1 MSIDKYKR
9 DSFIVFSVVFIVS
22 ATLLFFAYK
31 TNNSTQQPTI
41 DTPKTDSMQVF
52 YSKQLDSI
60 KVENQLLQVK
70 IEAKTET
77 IRTLKGLVKE
87 NNHYFE
93 SITDSALFEELKKV
107 RSGGIR

>member
-1 MSIDKYKR
+1 MSEKPLRIL
-9 DSFIVFSVVFIVS
+9 VFICVI
-22 ATLLFFAYK
+22 LFFGLLVYGMLK
-31 TNNSTQQPTI
+31 NPIQPKI
-41 DTPKTDSMQVF
+41 DTSKTDSMKVF

-87 NNHYFE
+87 NNE
-93 SITDSALFEELKKV
+93 KINPNNSVPILDSLR
-107 RSGGIR
+107 RSGFGKD

>member
-1 MSIDKYKR
+1 MSEKPLRIL
-9 DSFIVFSVVFIVS
+9 VFICVI
-22 ATLLFFAYK
+22 LFFGLLVYGMLK
-31 TNNSTQQPTI
+31 NPIQPKI
-41 DTPKTDSMQVF
+41 DTSKTDSMQVF

-87 NNHYFE
+87 NNE
-93 SITDSALFEELKKV
+93 KINPNNSVPILDSLRRAGFGKD
-107 RSGGIR
+107 

>member
-1 MSIDKYKR
+1 MTPKDRIIDLIAVCFIGVVGFFLAYYIYKN
-9 DSFIVFSVVFIVS
+9 D
-22 ATLLFFAYK
+22 
-31 TNNSTQQPTI
+31 NEPQPQI
-41 DTPKTDSMQVF
+41 DTSKTDSMQVF

-77 IRTLKGLVKE
+77 IKTLKGLVKQ
-87 NNHYFE
+87 NNHYFQ

-107 RSGGIR
+107 RSGGVR

>member
-1 MSIDKYKR
+1 MSEKPLRIL
-9 DSFIVFSVVFIVS
+9 VFICVI
-22 ATLLFFAYK
+22 LFFGLLVYGMLK
-31 TNNSTQQPTI
+31 NPIQPTI
-41 DTPKTDSMQVF
+41 DTSKTDSMQVF

-87 NNHYFE
+87 NSHYFE
-93 SITDSALFEELKKV
+93 SITDSTLFEELKKI
-107 RSGGIR
+107 RSGGVR

>member
-1 MSIDKYKR
+1 MKDLVILSIIIICVA
-9 DSFIVFSVVFIVS
+9 SFVYF
-22 ATLLFFAYK
+22 LK
-31 TNNSTQQPTI
+31 TEKANNILI
-41 DTPKTDSMQVF
+41 DTSKTDSMQVF

-60 KVENQLLQVK
+60 KVKNQLLQVK

-93 SITDSALFEELKKV
+93 NITDSALFEAL
-107 RSGGIR
+107 RDIRGKGVK

>member
-1 MSIDKYKR
+1 MIDKLLKTILI
-9 DSFIVFSVVFIVS
+9 SAAIIVS
-22 ATLLFFAYK
+22 SLGIYACYQMVAEV
-31 TNNSTQQPTI
+31 NRVTI
-41 DTPKTDSMQVF
+41 DTSKTDSMQVF

-87 NNHYFE
+87 NNYYFE
-93 SITDSALFEELKKV
+93 SITDSTLFEELKKI

>member
-1 MSIDKYKR
+1 MKKETIANIILVLLGIAA
-9 DSFIVFSVVFIVS
+9 FIYCV
-22 ATLLFFAYK
+22 K
-31 TNNSTQQPTI
+31 TSEVNKVTI
-41 DTPKTDSMQVF
+41 DTSKTDSMQVF

-107 RSGGIR
+107 RSGGVK

>member
-1 MSIDKYKR
+1 MSEKPLRIL
-9 DSFIVFSVVFIVS
+9 VFICVI
-22 ATLLFFAYK
+22 LFFGLLVYGMLK
-31 TNNSTQQPTI
+31 NPIQPII
-41 DTPKTDSMQVF
+41 DTSKTDSMQVF

-77 IRTLKGLVKE
+77 IKTLKGLVKE

-93 SITDSALFEELKKV
+93 SITDSALFEELKKI

>member
-1 MSIDKYKR
+1 MNEKPLRIL
-9 DSFIVFSVVFIVS
+9 VFICVI
-22 ATLLFFAYK
+22 LFFGLLVYGMLK
-31 TNNSTQQPTI
+31 NPIQPKI
-41 DTPKTDSMQVF
+41 DASKTDSMQVF

-87 NNHYFE
+87 NNE
-93 SITDSALFEELKKV
+93 KINPNNSVPILDSLR
-107 RSGGIR
+107 RSGFGKD

>member
-41 DTPKTDSMQVF
+41 DTSKTDSMKVF
-52 YSKQLDSI
+52 YSKQLDSMMI
-60 KVENQLLQVK
+60 ENQLLQVK

-77 IRTLKGLVKE
+77 IRTLKVLVKE
-87 NNHYFE
+87 NNE
-93 SITDSALFEELKKV
+93 KINPNNSVPILDSLRRAGFGKD
-107 RSGGIR
+107 

>member
-1 MSIDKYKR
+1 MKDNKIGL
-9 DSFIVFSVVFIVS
+9 FIIIIVGVWVGG
-22 ATLLFFAYK
+22 LLIGI
-31 TNNSTQQPTI
+31 STKKDAPQIII
-41 DTPKTDSMQVF
+41 DTSKTDSMQVF

-87 NNHYFE
+87 NNE
-93 SITDSALFEELKKV
+93 KINPNNSVPILDSLR
-107 RSGGIR
+107 RSGFGKD

>member
-1 MSIDKYKR
+1 MSEKPLRIL
-9 DSFIVFSVVFIVS
+9 VFICVI
-22 ATLLFFAYK
+22 LFFGLLVYGMLK
-31 TNNSTQQPTI
+31 NPIQPKI
-41 DTPKTDSMQVF
+41 DASKTDSMQVF

-87 NNHYFE
+87 NSHYFE
-93 SITDSALFEELKKV
+93 SITDSTLFEELKKI
-107 RSGGIR
+107 RSGGVR

>member
-1 MSIDKYKR
+1 MSEKGKHIMLAIITGLLIGFIALYISIEYK
-9 DSFIVFSVVFIVS
+9 
-22 ATLLFFAYK
+22 K
-31 TNNSTQQPTI
+31 TKEPQTTI
-41 DTPKTDSMQVF
+41 DTSKTDSMQVF

-77 IRTLKGLVKE
+77 IRTLKVLVKE

-93 SITDSALFEELKKV
+93 SITDSALFEELKKI

>member
-1 MSIDKYKR
+1 MKDNKIGL
-9 DSFIVFSVVFIVS
+9 FIIIIVGVWVGG
-22 ATLLFFAYK
+22 LLIGI
-31 TNNSTQQPTI
+31 STKKDAPQIII
-41 DTPKTDSMQVF
+41 DTSKTDSMQVF

-93 SITDSALFEELKKV
+93 SITDSTLFEELKKI
-107 RSGGIR
+107 RSGGIK

>member
-1 MSIDKYKR
+1 MNENKLFNFIIITVCIIVGCVAITGIYKML
-9 DSFIVFSVVFIVS
+9 SEPTEKV
-22 ATLLFFAYK
+22 
-31 TNNSTQQPTI
+31 TI
-41 DTPKTDSMQVF
+41 DTSKTDSMQVF

-93 SITDSALFEELKKV
+93 SITDSALFEELKKI
-107 RSGGIR
+107 RSSGIK

>member
-1 MSIDKYKR
+1 MKTSPAIIGIA
-9 DSFIVFSVVFIVS
+9 FV
-22 ATLLFFAYK
+22 LLFLLTIALLLVIEK
-31 TNNSTQQPTI
+31 NKQLKEHPPI
-41 DTPKTDSMQVF
+41 DTSKTDSMQVF

-87 NNHYFE
+87 NNYYFE

-107 RSGGIR
+107 RSGGVK

>member
-1 MSIDKYKR
+1 MKKNITIIMG
-9 DSFIVFSVVFIVS
+9 FLLAI
-22 ATLLFFAYK
+22 LFFICVGIVLAKAYRK
-31 TNNSTQQPTI
+31 VYEPQTTI
-41 DTPKTDSMQVF
+41 DTSKTDSMQVF

-87 NNHYFE
+87 NNE
-93 SITDSALFEELKKV
+93 KINPNNSVPILDSLR
-107 RSGGIR
+107 RSGFGKD

>member
-1 MSIDKYKR
+1 MILWVAG
-9 DSFIVFSVVFIVS
+9 ITVLVIG
-22 ATLLFFAYK
+22 FAGAYRIITEPNK
-31 TNNSTQQPTI
+31 KEVII
-41 DTPKTDSMQVF
+41 DTSKTDSMQVF

-77 IRTLKGLVKE
+77 IRTLKVLVKQ

-93 SITDSALFEELKKV
+93 SITDSALFEELKRV
-107 RSGGIR
+107 RSGGVR

>member
-1 MSIDKYKR
+1 MSEKPLRIL
-9 DSFIVFSVVFIVS
+9 VFICVI
-22 ATLLFFAYK
+22 LFFGLLVYGMLK
-31 TNNSTQQPTI
+31 NPIQPKI
-41 DTPKTDSMQVF
+41 DASKTDSMQVF

-87 NNHYFE
+87 NNE
-93 SITDSALFEELKKV
+93 KINPNNSVPILDSLR
-107 RSGGIR
+107 RSGFGKD